1 MLEQNEKQQ
10 ELANICSF
18 VTIKIFARTEQLRCR
33 MDVHNSFVTI
43 KIFARTEHDVLLSAL
58 LNSFV
63 TIKIFAR
70 TEQLRCRM
78 DVHNSFVT
86 IKIFARTE
94 RWKRNGY

>member
-43 KIFARTEHDVLLSAL
+43 KIFARTEQKQSILAD
-58 LNSFV
+58 
-63 TIKIFAR
+63 
-70 TEQLRCRM
+70 EGG
-78 DVHNSFVT
+78 FVT